1 MMVEMGYYNYYNI
14 ESRYNVSKPHDRY
27 QEMVNRYKENSD
39 TLHSNNEDPYSDKN
53 IAIRNFEEKLAVV
66 AADNRSKCAT
76 AHDVYAY
83 LGKKY
88 FGKDGTTYMDRLNA
102 DESTRAMYDNELRAT
117 LFGTYQASNTADP
130 RIKWQEEDWA
140 TEEAKTKNSNQK
152 IISNQMNNLL
162 TKNGISLEAGDTL
175 LISFNPYDYTS
186 SVSGLKDS
194 DALNKINTLLNSGK
208 NSKELFYYTFKNS
221 GSLNAEAVTKYR
233 AYQNLL
239 DLTGIKLSDC
249 TLENGRFYT
258 SDGTD
263 VISLIEKGIEKDSLI
278 PNDFKNVA
286 NQYTKDMLQEVAKKG
301 FNSMPDLNLTIGYN
315 TNYGFFSTS
324 NIMYE
329 A

>member
-1 MMVEMGYYNYYNI
+1 MVEMGYYNYYNI

-27 QEMVNRYKENSD
+27 QEMVDRYKANSD
-39 TLHSNNEDPYSDKN
+39 TLHSNNEDPFSDKN

-88 FGKDGTTYMDRLNA
+88 FGKDATTYMDRLNA
-102 DESTRAMYDNELRAT
+102 DEKTRAMYDNELKAT
-117 LFGTYQASNTADP
+117 LFGTYQTSNTADP
-130 RIKWQEEDWA
+130 RIGWQAEDWE
-140 TEEAKTKNSNQK
+140 TEETKNKNSNQK

-162 TKNGISLEAGDTL
+162 TKHGITLDSEDTL
-175 LISFNPYDYTS
+175 LISFNPYDYTA
-186 SVSGLKDS
+186 SVSGIKDS
-194 DALNKINTLLNSGK
+194 DTLNKINTLLNSGK
-208 NSKELFYYTFKNS
+208 NAKELFYYTFKNS
-221 GSLNAEAVTKYR
+221 GSLNSEAVTKYR
-233 AYQNLL
+233 AYQNIL
-239 DLTGIKLSDC
+239 DLTGQKLNEL
-249 TLENGRFYT
+249 TLDNGKFYT
-258 SDGTD
+258 SDGKEIT
-263 VISLIEKGIEKDSLI
+263 SLIDAGIEKDNLI

-286 NQYTKDMLQEVAKKG
+286 NKYTTDLLKEVAQKG

-315 TNYGFFSTS
+315 NNYGFFSTS

>member
-1 MMVEMGYYNYYNI
+1 MVEMGYYNYYNI

-27 QEMVNRYKENSD
+27 QEMVDRYKANYD
-39 TLHSNNEDPYSDKN
+39 TLHSNNEDPFSDKN

-88 FGKDGTTYMDRLNA
+88 FGKDATTYMDRLNA
-102 DESTRAMYDNELRAT
+102 DEKTRAMYDNELKAT
-117 LFGTYQASNTADP
+117 LFGTYQTSNTADP
-130 RIKWQEEDWA
+130 RIGWQAEDWE
-140 TEEAKTKNSNQK
+140 TEETKNKNSNQK

-162 TKNGISLEAGDTL
+162 TKHGITLDSEDTL
-175 LISFNPYDYTS
+175 LISFNPYDYTAT
-186 SVSGLKDS
+186 VSGIKDS
-194 DALNKINTLLNSGK
+194 DTLNKINTLLNSGK
-208 NSKELFYYTFKNS
+208 NAKELFYYTFKNS
-221 GSLNAEAVTKYR
+221 GSLNSEAVTKYR
-233 AYQNLL
+233 AYQNIL
-239 DLTGIKLSDC
+239 DLTGQKLNEF
-249 TLENGRFYT
+249 TLDNGKFYT
-258 SDGTD
+258 SDGKEIT
-263 VISLIEKGIEKDSLI
+263 SLIDEGIEKDNLI

-286 NQYTKDMLQEVAKKG
+286 NKYTTDLLKEIAQKG

-315 TNYGFFSTS
+315 NNYGFFSTS

>member
-27 QEMVNRYKENSD
+27 QEMVDRYKANSD
-39 TLHSNNEDPYSDKN
+39 TLHSNNEDPFSDKN

-88 FGKDGTTYMDRLNA
+88 FGKDATNYMDRLNA
-102 DESTRAMYDNELRAT
+102 DEKTRAMYDNELKAT
-117 LFGTYQASNTADP
+117 LFGTYQTSNTADP
-130 RIKWQEEDWA
+130 RIGWQAEDWE
-140 TEEAKTKNSNQK
+140 TEETKNKNSNQK

-162 TKNGISLEAGDTL
+162 TKHGITLDSEDTL
-175 LISFNPYDYTS
+175 LISFNPYDYTAT
-186 SVSGLKDS
+186 VSGIKDS
-194 DALNKINTLLNSGK
+194 DTLNKINTLLNSGK
-208 NSKELFYYTFKNS
+208 NAKELFYYTFKNS
-221 GSLNAEAVTKYR
+221 GSLNSEAVTKYR
-233 AYQNLL
+233 AYQNIL
-239 DLTGIKLSDC
+239 DLTGQKLNEL
-249 TLENGRFYT
+249 TLDNGKFYT
-258 SDGTD
+258 SDGKEIT
-263 VISLIEKGIEKDSLI
+263 SLIDAGIEKDNLI

-286 NQYTKDMLQEVAKKG
+286 NKYTTDLLKEIAQKG

-315 TNYGFFSTS
+315 NNYGFFSTS

>member
-27 QEMVNRYKENSD
+27 QEMVDRYKANSD
-39 TLHSNNEDPYSDKN
+39 TLHSNNEDPFSDKN

-88 FGKDGTTYMDRLNA
+88 FGKDATTYMDRLNA
-102 DESTRAMYDNELRAT
+102 DEKTRAMYDNELKAT
-117 LFGTYQASNTADP
+117 LFGTYQTSNTADP
-130 RIKWQEEDWA
+130 RIGWQAEDWE
-140 TEEAKTKNSNQK
+140 TEETKNKNSNQK

-162 TKNGISLEAGDTL
+162 TKHGITLDSEDTL
-175 LISFNPYDYTS
+175 LISFNPYDYTAT
-186 SVSGLKDS
+186 VSGIKDS
-194 DALNKINTLLNSGK
+194 DTLNKINTLLNSGK
-208 NSKELFYYTFKNS
+208 NAKELFYYTFKNS
-221 GSLNAEAVTKYR
+221 GSLNSEAVTKYR
-233 AYQNLL
+233 AYQNIL
-239 DLTGIKLSDC
+239 DLTGQKLNEF
-249 TLENGRFYT
+249 TLDNGKFYT
-258 SDGTD
+258 SDGKEIT
-263 VISLIEKGIEKDSLI
+263 SLIDEGIEKDNLI

-286 NQYTKDMLQEVAKKG
+286 NKYTTDLLKEIAQKG

-315 TNYGFFSTS
+315 NNYGFFSTS

>member
-1 MMVEMGYYNYYNI
+1 MVEMGYYNYYNI

-27 QEMVNRYKENSD
+27 QEMVDRYKANSD
-39 TLHSNNEDPYSDKN
+39 SLHSNNEDPFSDKN

-88 FGKDGTTYMDRLNA
+88 FGKDATTYMDRLNA
-102 DESTRAMYDNELRAT
+102 DEKTRAMYDNELKAT
-117 LFGTYQASNTADP
+117 LFGTYQTSNTADP
-130 RIKWQEEDWA
+130 RIGWQAEDWE
-140 TEEAKTKNSNQK
+140 TEETKNKNSNQK

-162 TKNGISLEAGDTL
+162 TKHGITLGSEDTL
-175 LISFNPYDYTS
+175 LISFNPYDYTAT
-186 SVSGLKDS
+186 VSGIKDS
-194 DALNKINTLLNSGK
+194 DTLNKINTLLNSGK
-208 NSKELFYYTFKNS
+208 NAKELFYYTFKNS
-221 GSLNAEAVTKYR
+221 GSLNSEAVTKYR
-233 AYQNLL
+233 AYQNIL
-239 DLTGIKLSDC
+239 DLTGQKLNEF
-249 TLENGRFYT
+249 TLDNGKFYT
-258 SDGTD
+258 SDGKEIT
-263 VISLIEKGIEKDSLI
+263 SLIDEGIEKDNLI

-286 NQYTKDMLQEVAKKG
+286 NKYTTDLLKEIAQKG

-315 TNYGFFSTS
+315 NNYGFFSTS

>member
-162 TKNGISLEAGDTL
+162 TKN
-175 LISFNPYDYTS
+175 
-186 SVSGLKDS
+186 
-194 DALNKINTLLNSGK
+194 
-208 NSKELFYYTFKNS
+208 
-221 GSLNAEAVTKYR
+221 
-233 AYQNLL
+233 
-239 DLTGIKLSDC
+239 
-249 TLENGRFYT
+249 
-258 SDGTD
+258 
-263 VISLIEKGIEKDSLI
+263 
-278 PNDFKNVA
+278 
-286 NQYTKDMLQEVAKKG
+286 
-301 FNSMPDLNLTIGYN
+301 
-315 TNYGFFSTS
+315 
-324 NIMYE
+324 
-329 A
+329 

>member
-1 MMVEMGYYNYYNI
+1 MVEMGYYNYYNI

-27 QEMVNRYKENSD
+27 QEMVDRYKANSD
-39 TLHSNNEDPYSDKN
+39 TLHSNNEDPFSDKN

-88 FGKDGTTYMDRLNA
+88 FGKDATTYMDRLNA
-102 DESTRAMYDNELRAT
+102 DEKTRAMYDNELKAT
-117 LFGTYQASNTADP
+117 LFGTYQTSNTADP
-130 RIKWQEEDWA
+130 RIGWQAEDWE
-140 TEEAKTKNSNQK
+140 TEETKNKNSNQK

-162 TKNGISLEAGDTL
+162 TKHGITLDSEDTL
-175 LISFNPYDYTS
+175 LISFNPYDYTAT
-186 SVSGLKDS
+186 VSGIKDS
-194 DALNKINTLLNSGK
+194 DTLNKINTLLNSGK
-208 NSKELFYYTFKNS
+208 NAKELFYYTFKNS
-221 GSLNAEAVTKYR
+221 GSLNSEAVTKYR
-233 AYQNLL
+233 AYQNIL
-239 DLTGIKLSDC
+239 DLTGQKLNEF
-249 TLENGRFYT
+249 TLDNGKFYT
-258 SDGTD
+258 SDGKEIT
-263 VISLIEKGIEKDSLI
+263 SLIDEGIEKDNLI

-286 NQYTKDMLQEVAKKG
+286 NKYTTDLLKEIAQKG

-315 TNYGFFSTS
+315 NNYGFFSTS

>member
-27 QEMVNRYKENSD
+27 QEMVDRYKANSD
-39 TLHSNNEDPYSDKN
+39 TLHSNNEDPFSDKN

-88 FGKDGTTYMDRLNA
+88 FGKDATTYMDRLNA
-102 DESTRAMYDNELRAT
+102 DEKTRAMYDNELKAT
-117 LFGTYQASNTADP
+117 LFGTYQTSNTADP
-130 RIKWQEEDWA
+130 RIDWQAEDWE
-140 TEEAKTKNSNQK
+140 TEETKNKNSNQK

-162 TKNGISLEAGDTL
+162 TKHGITLDSEDTL
-175 LISFNPYDYTS
+175 LISFNPYDYTAT
-186 SVSGLKDS
+186 VSGIKDS
-194 DALNKINTLLNSGK
+194 DTLNKINTLLNSGK
-208 NSKELFYYTFKNS
+208 NAKELFYYTFKNS
-221 GSLNAEAVTKYR
+221 GSLNSEAVTKYR
-233 AYQNLL
+233 AYQNIL
-239 DLTGIKLSDC
+239 DLTGQKLNEF
-249 TLENGRFYT
+249 TLDNGKFYT
-258 SDGTD
+258 SDGKEIT
-263 VISLIEKGIEKDSLI
+263 SLIDEGIEKDNLI

-286 NQYTKDMLQEVAKKG
+286 NKYTTDLLKEIAQKG
-301 FNSMPDLNLTIGYN
+301 FKSMPDLNLTIGYN
-315 TNYGFFSTS
+315 NNYGFFSTS

>member
-27 QEMVNRYKENSD
+27 QEMVDRYKANSD
-39 TLHSNNEDPYSDKN
+39 TLHSNNEDPFSDKN

-88 FGKDGTTYMDRLNA
+88 FGKDATTYMDRLNA
-102 DESTRAMYDNELRAT
+102 DEKTRAMYDNELKAT
-117 LFGTYQASNTADP
+117 LFGTYQTSNTADP
-130 RIKWQEEDWA
+130 RIGWQAEDWE
-140 TEEAKTKNSNQK
+140 TEETKNKNSNQK

-162 TKNGISLEAGDTL
+162 TKHGITLDSEDTL
-175 LISFNPYDYTS
+175 LISFNPYDYTAT
-186 SVSGLKDS
+186 VSGIKNS
-194 DALNKINTLLNSGK
+194 DTLNKINTLLNSGK
-208 NSKELFYYTFKNS
+208 NAKELFYYTFKNS
-221 GSLNAEAVTKYR
+221 GSLNSEAVTKYR
-233 AYQNLL
+233 AYQNIL
-239 DLTGIKLSDC
+239 DLTGQKLNEF
-249 TLENGRFYT
+249 TLDNGKFYT
-258 SDGTD
+258 SDGKEIT
-263 VISLIEKGIEKDSLI
+263 SLIDEGIEKDNLI

-286 NQYTKDMLQEVAKKG
+286 NKYTTDLLKEIAQKG

-315 TNYGFFSTS
+315 NNYGFFSTS